1 MSAWDEPFETPQGPP
16 QLEQFAHEGIERL
29 ILEAPLFT
37 ESMAIELLQ
46 ICRAH
51 VSVRSAIMYAMQLA
65 TDADRT
71 LKTSDDTVELYRAQG
86 KFRGL
91 NQFTT
96 NIIEQLKAAESPE
109 KEKDNALE

>member
-1 MSAWDEPFETPQGPP
+1 MSGWDDPFETPQGPP
-16 QLEQFAHEGIERL
+16 QLEQFEHEGIESL
-29 ILEAPLFT
+29 FLEAPMFT

-46 ICRAH
+46 VCRAH

-65 TDADRT
+65 TFADRT

-86 KFRGL
+86 TFRGL

-96 NIIEQLKAAESPE
+96 NIIAQLKAAETPE
-109 KEKDNALE
+109 KEQDNALE